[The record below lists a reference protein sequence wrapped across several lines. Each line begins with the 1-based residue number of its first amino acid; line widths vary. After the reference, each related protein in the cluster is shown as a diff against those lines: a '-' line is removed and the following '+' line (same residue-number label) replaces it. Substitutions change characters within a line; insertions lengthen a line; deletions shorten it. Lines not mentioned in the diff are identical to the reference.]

1 MKIYKKGNIV
11 SVWDKIIDKNQHYK
25 LGMEVKENII
35 YKIVRDTYSKMIMD
49 NNEWLKGLFSE
60 KVLRYIFFGMS
71 W

>member
-35 YKIVRDTYSKMIMD
+35 YKIVMITLYNIIMNINMIIFNKI
-49 NNEWLKGLFSE
+49 NNIK
-60 KVLRYIFFGMS
+60 ININP
-71 W
+71 